1 MDELTALAILANT
14 LETCLNTD
22 LPASEVFAA
31 LSFLAARVPVKWPFV
46 EFRQGLDSGDE
57 IVRRQIL
64 NSALADQVTPQGSA
78 TIKQCYA
85 SSSGRC

>member
-1 MDELTALAILANT
+1 MDALTALAILANT
-14 LETCLNTD
+14 LETSLNMD
-22 LPASEVFAA
+22 PRASEVFAA

-64 NSALADQVTPQGSA
+64 NSALAA
-78 TIKQCYA
+78 IKLLLRARQ
-85 SSSGRC
+85 R